1 MKAAAYARYS
11 TTNQT
16 ENSIEYQLARIRA
29 YCLESGITL
38 TAVYTDEARSG
49 TNTDR
54 PGFRAMLD
62 AAARR
67 EFDAVVIYDISRGS
81 RDVGDWFTFRRAML
95 QLGVG
100 VISASQPLGD
110 LTNGNDF
117 LVELL
122 TVGLG
127 QREVME
133 TRKKSMDGVAVRARQ
148 GAFLGGTPPLG
159 YDVRNGA
166 YIVNENEAQV
176 VRTIFQMYGDGAS
189 YNAILGRL
197 RGVLSK
203 RGRPLCTST
212 VHSILKNERYVG
224 TYTWCKREI
233 KRFGKWAGGAA
244 SPRAVRIED
253 TIPPIVDRD
262 TWDRVQARLSD
273 RKRNAANGAKREY
286 LLSGLIKCEACG
298 GSYVGHTSR
307 NTHGNETRYYICGH
321 KYIQHT
327 CKQPN
332 INAAALEGFVC
343 DNLKA
348 WLERADIPAEA
359 ARISEM
365 INSTVSDT
373 KKEKSELAQVEA
385 KINRGVNAL
394 LEDWGDVPELRAE
407 VERLRERKHELEAEI
422 ARGSVGARRVTA
434 EDVER
439 ILRASLAGWDDRR
452 KTVIRDHVQKIN
464 VHMDGTISVHVGVH
478 NDHCGDAQYIVCT
491 TLASLRLR

>member
-11 TTNQT
+11 TDKQT
-16 ENSIEYQLARIRA
+16 ENSIEYQLAKIRA
-29 YCLESGITL
+29 YCAEKEITL
-38 TAVYTDEARSG
+38 AAVYTDEARSG

-54 PGFRAMLD
+54 PGFRAMLS

-67 EFDAVVIYDISRGS
+67 EFDVVVIYDISRGS

-166 YIVNENEAQV
+166 YIVNEEEAQA
-176 VRTIFQMYGDGAS
+176 VRTIFKMYGDGAS

-197 RGVLSK
+197 QGVVSK
-203 RGRPLCTST
+203 RGKPLCNST

-224 TYTWCKREI
+224 TYTWCKREV
-233 KRFGKWAGGAA
+233 KRFGKWAGGGA
-244 SPRAVRIED
+244 SPRAVRIENA
-253 TIPPIVDRD
+253 IPPIVDRA
-262 TWDRVQARLSD
+262 TWDKVQARLAD
-273 RKRNAANGAKREY
+273 RKRNPVNGAKREY

-298 GSYVGHTSR
+298 GNYVGHTSMHK
-307 NTHGNETRYYICGH
+307 HGHETRYYICGN
-321 KYIQHT
+321 KYVKHT
-327 CKQPN
+327 CSQPN
-332 INAAALEGFVC
+332 INAAALEGFVS

-348 WLERADIPAEA
+348 WLESADIPAEA
-359 ARISEM
+359 ARIAEM
-365 INSTVSDT
+365 VNSTVPDT
-373 KKEKSELAQVEA
+373 KKQKAELAQVEA
-385 KINRGVNAL
+385 KINRGVKAL
-394 LEDWGDVPELRAE
+394 LDDWGDVPELRAE
-407 VERLRERKHELEAEI
+407 VERLRERKHELETEI
-422 ARGSVGARRVTA
+422 ARCSAVAVQVTP
-434 EDVER
+434 EEVEKM
-439 ILRASLAGWDDRR
+439 LRASLAGWEDRR
-452 KTVIRDHVQKIN
+452 KAVIREHVQKI
-464 VHMDGTISVHVGVH
+464 VAHKDGTISVHVGVH
-478 NDHCGDAQYIVCT
+478 KNNCGNTQVILCT
-491 TLASLRLR
+491 MLFKKS